1 MKFSWVLIYVISHR
15 FLATVSRC
23 KRLRPCVFASR
34 KQSVEI
40 IQSFLAQR
48 ERKCFL
54 SCTWKAKTR
63 IPRNI
68 RGLSFGTKEKSFR
81 TPWKFRVDKPYRPK
95 RNSNGTKRGQRSFGK
110 TIPLVAHVSRRSS
123 HIVNRCPRRVVQ
135 KYCTCSCLTH
145 ATWFG
150 FHTGETHDT
159 PWFNATSSSANYDSS
174 TVAIDSD
181 DVYGNSPSNCD

>member
-1 MKFSWVLIYVISHR
+1 MLLVTDFWQWYLAGSLWTPPTVCLCVSKTIRRNYLIFPDATRKKIFPVVFVKSEFLEISAVYR
-15 FLATVSRC
+15 LA
-23 KRLRPCVFASR
+23 R
-34 KQSVEI
+34 K
-40 IQSFLAQR
+40 
-48 ERKCFL
+48 
-54 SCTWKAKTR
+54 
-63 IPRNI
+63 
-68 RGLSFGTKEKSFR
+68 KSFR
-81 TPWKFRVDKPYRPK
+81 TLWKFRVNKPYRPK

-123 HIVNRCPRRVVQ
+123 HIVNCCPRRVVQ

-150 FHTGETHDT
+150 FHTGDTHDT